1 MIALPKMRARKS
13 NGGLDVEM
21 QKAQLL
27 DKVTSATMMI
37 DRDFIIRY
45 ANEASVKLVQQ
56 YEAAFRAKWP
66 TFDANKV
73 IGTCIDVFH
82 TNPQHQRKLLADP
95 KNLPF
100 HSEISIGDIR
110 IAFDAYG
117 CFDSKGN
124 LVGHSLDWR
133 DVSNEGLLKAIDKTQ
148 AVMEFRL
155 DGTVITA
162 NEKFLKLLGYTLD
175 EVRNQH
181 HTMFVLPSFR
191 NTPEYK
197 SFWDGLCHGKGIAYP
212 YNHMGKGGNEVWL
225 QTSYNPVLDASG
237 KPYKIVKFAI
247 DITAQ
252 KLKEADY
259 AGQVA
264 AVSKAMS
271 VIEFGLDGKVITA
284 NENFLKLFGY
294 TIDEVRGRD
303 RSIFADAS
311 PEGGAKGQALWER
324 LCRGEHEAG
333 QYKKLGKGGQE
344 IWIQASYNPILD
356 DDGKPFKIVVFA
368 TDITA
373 QLQASE
379 ALQQAVRQTQSV
391 VKAAEASDLTQRIPM
406 DGKSGEI
413 ATLCAG
419 VNGLLDTMA
428 TVVKR
433 IKAAAREVSNASA
446 EIAASTTD
454 LSQRT
459 EQQAASLE
467 ETSASM
473 EEMSATVKKN
483 AENALLANESAGE
496 TSEVAD
502 RGGQVVGKA
511 VEAMARIEE
520 SSGKIA
526 DIIGVIDEI
535 ARQTNLLAL
544 NAAVEAARAGDAG
557 RGFAVVA
564 SEVRSLA
571 QRSSQAA
578 KDIKDLITNSG
589 GQVKEG
595 VELVNR
601 AGSALTEIV
610 GSIKKVADLVSDIA
624 TASTEQSTGI
634 DQINRALTQMDEVTQ
649 QNSALVEQNAATAK
663 TLEQQSTT
671 MTTEV
676 SVFKVGDDE
685 GPPIMS
691 PLLKRTAAAAPRAAA
706 PAKRATPARAT
717 KPAAAAKVASSASRP
732 APKPAAAAPRGATVG
747 QMQTALVAAYEDP
760 EWKDF

>member
-1 MIALPKMRARKS
+1 MIMFRKARA
-13 NGGLDVEM
+13 GGQANIEK
-21 QKAQLL
+21 QKAEIA
-27 DKVTSATMMI
+27 DKVASAIMMI
-37 DRDFIIRY
+37 DRDFVVTY
-45 ANEASVKLVQQ
+45 VNEAAREFLKQH
-56 YEAAFRAKWP
+56 EDAFHAKWP
-66 TFDANKV
+66 SFQADKIV
-73 IGTCIDVFH
+73 GTCIDMFH
-82 TNPQHQRKLLADP
+82 EDPQHQHRLLADP
-95 KNLPF
+95 KNLPYQT
-100 HSEISIGDIR
+100 EISVGDVR
-110 IAFDAYG
+110 ISLRFNG
-117 CFDSKGN
+117 CFNAKGE
-124 LVGHSLDWR
+124 LVGHTLEWR
-133 DVSNEGLLKAIDKTQ
+133 DVSNEGLLEAIDKTQ
-148 AVMEFRL
+148 AIMEFRL

-162 NEKFLKLLGYTLD
+162 NKKFLKLLGYTLD

-181 HTMFVLPSFR
+181 HTMFVFPDFR
-191 NTPEYK
+191 DTPEYK
-197 SFWDGLCHGKGIAYP
+197 AFWEGLCQGRGIAYP
-212 YNHMGKGGNEVWL
+212 YNHMTKGGHEVWL
-225 QTSYNPVLDASG
+225 QTSYNPILDADG
-237 KPYKIVKFAI
+237 KPYKIIKFAT

-252 KLKEADY
+252 QRKEADY
-259 AGQVA
+259 TGQVA
-264 AVSKAMS
+264 AVSRATA
-271 VIEFGLDGKVITA
+271 VIEFDLDGKVITA
-284 NENFLKLFGY
+284 NENFLTLFGY

-311 PEGGAKGQALWER
+311 SDGAAKGHALWER
-324 LCRGEHEAG
+324 LCHGEYDAG
-333 QYKKLGKGGQE
+333 QYKKIGKDGKE

-356 DDGKPFKIVVFA
+356 GDGKPLKIIVLA

-373 QLQASE
+373 QLRASE
-379 ALQQAVRQTQSV
+379 ALQLAVQQTQEV

-419 VNGLLDTMA
+419 VNGLLETMS

-473 EEMSATVKKN
+473 EQMSATVKKN
-483 AENALLANESAGE
+483 AENALLANQSAGE

-595 VELVNR
+595 VDLVNR

-634 DQINRALTQMDEVTQ
+634 DQINRTLTQMDEVTQ
-649 QNSALVEQNAATAK
+649 QNSALVEENAATAK
-663 TLEQQSTT
+663 TLEQQSAT

-676 SVFKVGDDE
+676 SVFKVGDDD
-685 GPPIMS
+685 GPQIVS
-691 PLLKRTAAAAPRAAA
+691 PLQRRPTAVPKAAVRAKPTKPARAAKPAA
-706 PAKRATPARAT
+706 PAKPSN
-717 KPAAAAKVASSASRP
+717 AASKTAPDSADEPVSTV
-732 APKPAAAAPRGATVG
+732 PRRATVG
-747 QMQTALVAAYEDP
+747 QMQTALAAAYEDP

>member
-1 MIALPKMRARKS
+1 MITFRKANARGADSSANIEK
-13 NGGLDVEM
+13 
-21 QKAQLL
+21 QKAIIA
-27 DKVTSATMMI
+27 DKVASALMMI
-37 DRDFIIRY
+37 DRDFIVTY
-45 ANEASVKLVQQ
+45 VNESTHELLKQN
-56 YEAAFRAKWP
+56 EAAFRATWP
-66 TFDANKV
+66 DFQADKIV
-73 IGTCIDVFH
+73 GTCIDVFH
-82 TNPQHQRKLLADP
+82 KDPQHQRKLLADP
-95 KNLPF
+95 KNLPYRT
-100 HSEISIGDIR
+100 EISVGDIR
-110 IAFDAYG
+110 ISLHVNG
-117 CFDSKGN
+117 CFDAKGA
-124 LVGHSLDWR
+124 LTGHMLEWR
-133 DVSNEGLLKAIDKTQ
+133 DVSNDALLDAVDKTQ

-162 NEKFLKLLGYTLD
+162 NKKFLKLLGYTLD

-181 HTMFVLPSFR
+181 HTMFVFPDFR
-191 NTPEYK
+191 GTPEYK
-197 SFWDGLCHGKGIAYP
+197 AFWDGLCSGKGIAYP
-212 YNHMGKGGNEVWL
+212 YNHMAKGGAEIWL
-225 QTSYNPVLDASG
+225 QTNYTPVLDASG
-237 KPYKIVKFAI
+237 KPYKIIKFAS

-252 KLKEADY
+252 KRRDSDLG
-259 AGQVA
+259 GQIA
-264 AVSKAMS
+264 AVGKVMA
-271 VIEFGLDGKVITA
+271 VAEFGLEGKVITA
-284 NENFLKLFGY
+284 NENFLTLFGY
-294 TIDEVRGRD
+294 TIEEVRGQD
-303 RSIFADAS
+303 RSIFSEPSSD
-311 PEGGAKGQALWER
+311 GGAKGQALWEK
-324 LCRGEHEAG
+324 LCRGEHDAG
-333 QYKKLGKGGQE
+333 QYKKIGKGGKE
-344 IWIQASYNPILD
+344 VWLQASYNPILD

-373 QLQASE
+373 QLRASE
-379 ALQQAVRQTQSV
+379 ALQQAVQQTQTV

-406 DGKSGEI
+406 DGKSGEV

-419 VNGLLDTMA
+419 VNGLLETMS

-433 IKAAAREVSNASA
+433 IKSAAREVSNASA

-459 EQQAASLE
+459 EEQAASLE
-467 ETSASM
+467 QTSASM
-473 EEMSATVKKN
+473 EEMAATVKKN
-483 AENALLANESAGE
+483 AENATLANQSAGE
-496 TSEVAD
+496 TNEVAD

-595 VELVNR
+595 VDLVNR

-634 DQINRALTQMDEVTQ
+634 EQINRALTQMDEVTQ
-649 QNSALVEQNAATAK
+649 QNSALVEENAATAK
-663 TLEQQSTT
+663 TLELQSNT

-676 SVFKVGDDE
+676 SVFKVGEDE
-685 GPPIMS
+685 PQIIS
-691 PLLKRTAAAAPRAAA
+691 PLQRRPAAAPRAAVRA
-706 PAKRATPARAT
+706 KPAKAAKAVRPAASAKPSNATPD
-717 KPAAAAKVASSASRP
+717 P
-732 APKPAAAAPRGATVG
+732 APKSPATVQSRATVG
-747 QMQTALVAAYEDP
+747 QMQTALAAAYEDP